1 MSKQKDIQIGKASEN
16 VVLQLLK
23 TKFSDIQNTD
33 KKNKFDCFDFRSDI
47 GKIDFELKTRNIYKG
62 QYQTIFFGENKLIEG
77 RSRIKNG
84 TSNRIIYLFR
94 FNSRKYKGK
103 QVVYFWED
111 LGEKMNIIM
120 CGNFK
125 RNEKAKPLVNLD
137 IKLLTPLKYLL

>member
-33 KKNKFDCFDFRSDI
+33 KKNEFDEFDFRSDI